1 MSKYSRMEEGA
12 TDNQKR
18 ADTGPVTLYNRG
30 FHGTSRALNRTE
42 RQAETTRLQDEYD
55 ERLEKVHEGMTRKYL
70 AFMREQLQGFNLSN
84 HQVVIR
90 AAMGT
95 TCLEA
100 IGNRGGVFVD
110 DMRSTLPIVKR
121 LQELDQFLEGAWDWS
136 HHLDGELLNPP
147 KRSKT

>member
-1 MSKYSRMEEGA
+1 MSRYSSMEEGA

-18 ADTGPVTLYNRG
+18 ADTGPVTLYRRG
-30 FHGTSRALNRTE
+30 YFSTHRALNHTE
-42 RQAETTRLQDEYD
+42 RQAILTQLQDEYD
-55 ERLEKVHEGMTRKYL
+55 ERLEKVHEGMARKYL
-70 AFMREQLQGFNLSN
+70 AFMREQLKEFNLSN

-90 AAMGT
+90 AAMGM

-110 DMRSTLPIVKR
+110 DMRNTLPIVKR